1 MKDFHYLY
9 PMAKE
14 IQIKPRLRV
23 FDLSMIVVS
32 LVIGMGIFRTPS
44 EVALKAGTPEVFFL
58 AWVLGAVVSLFGALT
73 FAEIGSRVPRAGGFY
88 KLFSICYSPVFAFMV
103 NWITVLSNAASTAAV
118 ALMGS
123 AYIAPI
129 LFPELKPNISI
140 GIVTIGTVLLLM
152 IVNLMGI
159 KISSAFLNVL
169 MFIKIGLIL
178 VLIGCLFCEY
188 EIPSADLH
196 LILPPDYN
204 PFRAFILCFIPVFFT
219 FGGYQ
224 HTINFGSDVSNPS
237 KKLPRS
243 IFIGI
248 AIILVLYLVVNVSY
262 VQVLGF
268 NKLAHTSTL
277 AADMVQI
284 LFGKTA
290 SLILSIL
297 MFLAVMAY
305 VNVAILTNPRI
316 YYAMSEDHVL
326 PRIFARVHE
335 KTQVQVFG
343 VLFFCAFILITLV
356 AIQSFQKIL
365 DYVMFFDSISLITA
379 ASAIF
384 ILRKRSKDGEE
395 ANDLFKLKGYPWIPL
410 IFILTYTLVNISVFL
425 NNKTAFAWGIVLFI
439 SGYPL
444 FFLLRKWIKK

>member
-1 MKDFHYLY
+1 MVNDT
-9 PMAKE
+9 
-14 IQIKPRLRV
+14 QIKPKLRA

-44 EVALKAGTPEVFFL
+44 EVALKAGTPEVFYM

-129 LFPELKPNISI
+129 LFPGLAPSLAV

-152 IVNLMGI
+152 VINLLGI
-159 KISSAFLNVL
+159 KISSLFLNGL
-169 MFIKIGLIL
+169 MLIKITLIL
-178 VLIGCLFCEY
+178 LLIGCLFFQY
-188 EIPSADLH
+188 ELPAADVH
-196 LILPPDYN
+196 MPLPADYN
-204 PFRAFILCFIPVFFT
+204 PFKAFMLCFVPVFFT

-237 KKLPRS
+237 KTLPRS

-248 AIILVLYLVVNVSY
+248 AIILLLYLAVNVSY

-284 LFGKTA
+284 PFGKTA
-290 SLILSIL
+290 SLILSVV
-297 MFLAVMAY
+297 MFFAVMAY
-305 VNVAILTNPRI
+305 VNVSILTNPRI
-316 YYAMSEDHVL
+316 YYAMSEDQVL
-326 PRIFARVHE
+326 PRIFGRVHE

-343 VLFFCAFILITLV
+343 VLFFCAFILITLFI
-356 AIQSFQKIL
+356 IQSFQKIL
-365 DYVMFFDSISLITA
+365 DFVMFFDSISLITA
-379 ASAIF
+379 AAAIF
-384 ILRKRSKDGEE
+384 ILRKRAKEGEASGE
-395 ANDLFKLKGYPWIPL
+395 VFKLKGYPWIPL
-410 IFILTYTLVNISVFL
+410 IFILVYTLVNVSVFL
-425 NNKTAFAWGIVLFI
+425 SNKMAFAWGGVLFI

-444 FFLLRKWIKK
+444 FFLLRKLIKK

>member
-1 MKDFHYLY
+1 MVN
-9 PMAKE
+9 E
-14 IQIKPRLRV
+14 TQIKPKLRA
-23 FDLSMIVVS
+23 FDLSMIVIS

-44 EVALKAGTPEVFFL
+44 EVALKAGTPEVFYM

-129 LFPELKPNISI
+129 LFPSLDPSLAV

-152 IVNLMGI
+152 GINLLGI
-159 KISSAFLNVL
+159 KISSLFLNVL
-169 MFIKIGLIL
+169 MLIKIALIL
-178 VLIGCLFCEY
+178 LLIGCLFFQY
-188 EIPSADLH
+188 ELPDADVH
-196 LILPPDYN
+196 MPLPADYN
-204 PFRAFILCFIPVFFT
+204 PIKAFMLCFVPVFFT

-237 KKLPRS
+237 KTLPRS

-248 AIILVLYLVVNVSY
+248 AIILLLYLAVNVSY

-284 LFGKTA
+284 PFGKTA
-290 SLILSIL
+290 SLILSVV
-297 MFLAVMAY
+297 MFFAVMAY
-305 VNVAILTNPRI
+305 VNVSMLTNPRI
-316 YYAMSEDHVL
+316 YYAMSEDRVL
-326 PRIFARVHE
+326 PQIFGRVHE

-343 VLFFCAFILITLV
+343 VVFFCAFILITLV
-356 AIQSFQKIL
+356 IVQSFQKIL

-384 ILRKRSKDGEE
+384 ILRKRAREEEVGEE
-395 ANDLFKLKGYPWIPL
+395 VFKLKGYPWIPL
-410 IFILTYTLVNISVFL
+410 IFILVYTLVNVSVFL
-425 NNKTAFAWGIVLFI
+425 SNQMAFAWGGVLFI

-444 FFLLRKWIKK
+444 FFLLRKLIKK